1 MFVNYKIEAS
11 EAATKTAAM
20 RATHAA
26 SGRAGTFEENAVRV
40 LAQRLLAHPERY
52 LEFGPYWWAVKA
64 VLLDAGALSGDRG
77 DPLVAAAYSG
87 PDAATTL
94 VMAEAFKD
102 VYRASFIVGTR
113 LFDLGGEG
121 IDYEL
126 VDEDMDERVA
136 AGA

>member
-1 MFVNYKIEAS
+1 MFMNYKIEPAK
-11 EAATKTAAM
+11 AAAM
-20 RATHAA
+20 VAQMRAGFAA
-26 SGRAGTFEENAVRV
+26 SGRPGSFEDNAVRV
-40 LAQRLLAHPERY
+40 IGERLRAKPERY
-52 LEFGPYWWAVKA
+52 LEFGPYWWAVKRELIA
-64 VLLDAGALSGDRG
+64 AGAMTGERG
-77 DPLVAAAYSG
+77 DALVLAAYSG
-87 PDAATTL
+87 PDTATSL